1 MHIATFQFSFVRETR
16 LTKRGSEEH
25 ANGVFEIAKSW
36 LGRLN
41 PENIFLPDVLAIV
54 EHMPSKRFF
63 VGASIAVSDFLRPIC
78 LRNRIINLKEKLGG
92 AVIHFCTLN
101 DPIRHDLR
109 FSYAFK
115 TQRYDSLTPGL
126 PCQNCKT
133 LFQGD
138 RSGRGEPT
146 ILGACAE
153 YCAVNELLPEEIT
166 LKHSRNKRVNSK
178 VEGNFKQCI
187 TLLKNYRDM
196 SERCITTFENGNQN
210 EMETLYLQVKYL
222 FPTFGLRPEFNR
234 CFSQDTEPVN
244 NR

>member
-1 MHIATFQFSFVRETR
+1 MENQF
-16 LTKRGSEEH
+16 TKRGSEEH

-36 LGRLN
+36 LGCLD

-54 EHMPSKRFF
+54 EHVPSKRFF

-78 LRNRIINLKEKLGG
+78 LHNRIINLKEKLGG

-101 DPIRHDLR
+101 DPTRHDLL

-115 TQRYDSLTPGL
+115 TQSYVALTRGL
-126 PCQNCKT
+126 PCQNCKL
-133 LFQGD
+133 LFHGD

-166 LKHSRNKRVNSK
+166 LKYSQNSLVNSK

-234 CFSQDTEPVN
+234 CLQQDTEPVN

>member
-36 LGRLN
+36 LGCLD

-54 EHMPSKRFF
+54 EHVPSKRFF
-63 VGASIAVSDFLRPIC
+63 VGALIAVSDFLRPIC
-78 LRNRIINLKEKLGG
+78 LHNRIINLKEKLGG

-101 DPIRHDLR
+101 DPTRHDLL
-109 FSYAFK
+109 FSYALK
-115 TQRYDSLTPGL
+115 TQSYVALTRGL
-126 PCQNCKT
+126 PCQNCKL

-153 YCAVNELLPEEIT
+153 YCAVNELLPEETT
-166 LKHSRNKRVNSK
+166 LKYSQNKRVNSK
-178 VEGNFKQCI
+178 VEGNFKQ
-187 TLLKNYRDM
+187 
-196 SERCITTFENGNQN
+196 
-210 EMETLYLQVKYL
+210 
-222 FPTFGLRPEFNR
+222 
-234 CFSQDTEPVN
+234 
-244 NR
+244 